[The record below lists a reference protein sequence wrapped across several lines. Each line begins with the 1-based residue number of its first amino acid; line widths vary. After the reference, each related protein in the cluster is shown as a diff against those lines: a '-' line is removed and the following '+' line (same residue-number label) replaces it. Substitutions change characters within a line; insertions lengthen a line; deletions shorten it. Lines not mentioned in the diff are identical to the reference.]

1 MPAFEAAQQMFLQ
14 QGVSS
19 CRMSRGVH
27 ALGGLATA
35 ERLSFFEQR
44 VDNTIRDVAV
54 PRLPREGGAFSTL
67 RSAASMKLQY
77 KAWLIVV
84 ATITGLTG
92 ASVLVSQHSI
102 SAAFEELERHHGQLE
117 SERARRLLNQQLSGL
132 TATLQ
137 DYAYWTD
144 TVDFVQGRQ
153 PEYFTDNFG
162 TDNMRSLGITSVLV
176 LDAGGAPSASAELT
190 AEPALRPVGESMTHL
205 LSEMGR
211 PVLQDATSETVISTY
226 RQVDGE
232 LFLVAVAAIRSQFEV
247 GSRPRGALVM
257 ARRFDA
263 VEMGRFSD
271 ILMHPVRLSF
281 TGPPTGEPISR
292 PVGNAD
298 MAEWFAP
305 VLDREGHAAAYLVLD
320 LDRELVVAGRTLAVS
335 AALQVALAG
344 LAVGALLLFLL
355 NHLVLRRLQKV
366 HEELTHVTEQGID
379 GSSTLTVNGSDEL
392 AGLASGINAL
402 LIKTR
407 ADAMHQKQA
416 HQRQESLQLQLL
428 QSQKTEALG
437 RFTSGIAH
445 DFNNSLAAISGWV
458 RLAKDDLPPQH
469 PSEASLE
476 QSLKSIRYASGL
488 MKQLLSFSRQSAP
501 RMEQLR
507 LATVVEEARTLVA
520 LGKMGKC
527 VLEVECRT
535 NADWINA
542 DPTQMQQ
549 VVVNLLINAS
559 DAMHGEGTITL
570 VLDARHSDDI
580 NPDVF
585 GKLLQPLSPGHYV
598 TLLVRDHGPGIAP
611 EHLGRVFDPFFTTK
625 TSGKGTG
632 LGLSVV
638 QGIIARHGGAVG
650 VSSTE
655 GDGAC
660 FVLALPA
667 MVQAS
672 DEDLRPQPPRC
683 STQRRVLFAEDD
695 DQVREAWRIWLERQ
709 GWDVTTVC
717 DGKEAWDR
725 FQADNGRWDTVLT
738 DLAMPGLTGLELARR
753 IQATESPPVMVLMS
767 GQICPGDEYQF
778 REAGFSAVLNKP
790 VDQQELLAV
799 LERLNPAR

>member
-1 MPAFEAAQQMFLQ
+1 
-14 QGVSS
+14 
-19 CRMSRGVH
+19 
-27 ALGGLATA
+27 
-35 ERLSFFEQR
+35 
-44 VDNTIRDVAV
+44 
-54 PRLPREGGAFSTL
+54 
-67 RSAASMKLQY
+67 MKLQY

-92 ASVLVSQHSI
+92 VSVLVSQHSI

-132 TATLQ
+132 TATLK
-137 DYAYWTD
+137 DYAYWND

-153 PEYFTDNFG
+153 PEYFNDNFG
-162 TDNMRSLGITSVLV
+162 TDNMKSLGITSVLI
-176 LDAGGAPSASAELT
+176 LDSGGAPNASAELT
-190 AEPALRPVGESMTHL
+190 AEPALRPLGASMTQL

-232 LFLVAVAAIRSQFEV
+232 LFLVAVAAIRSQFDV
-247 GSRPRGALVM
+247 GSKPRGALVM

-281 TGPPTGEPISR
+281 TGSPTGEPINHL
-292 PVGNAD
+292 VGDAAD
-298 MAEWFAP
+298 MAEWYAP
-305 VLDREGHAAAYLVLD
+305 VLDLEGHATAYLVLD
-320 LDRELVVAGRTLAVS
+320 LERDLVVAGRTLAVS

-344 LAVGALLLFLL
+344 LVVGSLLVVLL

-366 HEELTHVTEQGID
+366 HEELTYATEQGID

-402 LIKTR
+402 LARTR
-407 ADAMHQKQA
+407 TDAMHQKQA
-416 HQRQESLQLQLL
+416 YQRQESLQLQLL

-458 RLAKDDLPPQH
+458 HLAKDDLPSQH

-507 LATVVEEARTLVA
+507 LATVVEEARSLVA

-527 VLEVECRT
+527 VLEFERRT
-535 NADWINA
+535 DADWINA

-570 VLDARHSDDI
+570 VLDARHSDDV
-580 NPDVF
+580 NPDVI
-585 GKLLQPLSPGHYV
+585 GAMLQPLSPGHYV

-625 TSGKGTG
+625 SSGKGTG

-655 GDGAC
+655 GEGAC

-667 MVQAS
+667 LVQAS
-672 DEDLRPQPPRC
+672 DEYLRPQLPRR
-683 STQRRVLFAEDD
+683 SAQRRVLFAEDD

-717 DGKEAWDR
+717 DGQEAWDR
-725 FQADNGRWDTVLT
+725 FQADNGQWDTVLT

-767 GQICPGDEYQF
+767 GQIYPGDESQF
-778 REAGFSAVLNKP
+778 REAGFSAILSKP
-790 VDQQELLAV
+790 VDQQELLNV
-799 LERLNPAR
+799 LERLSPGRKA